1 MTEKPDLESILHSL
15 VPSSEPLLW
24 SGQSD
29 RRLLIRRN
37 WIGFGWLLVSLPVFF
52 LIAGAT
58 FLAAIHV
65 MSALPTN
72 QLGLAIELAIV
83 VVSFFALIAAVLW
96 MFAHSMS
103 RGFGDSLGAHE
114 VITGITPQRIIVLNG
129 PGTIHRRIC
138 LRGTFQDMSIRQFND
153 EIASFHLRSSAKQ
166 VADLRISY
174 VKPAKKVAQ
183 LLQSQLDVDLND
195 TQNPIE
201 GPTP

>member
-1 MTEKPDLESILHSL
+1 MTGKPDLESILRSL

-37 WIGFGWLLVSLPVFF
+37 WIGFGWLLVSLPVLF
-52 LIAGAT
+52 LFAGAT

-103 RGFGDSLGAHE
+103 KGLGDSLGAHQ
-114 VITGITPQRIIVLNG
+114 VVTGITPQRIIVLNG
-129 PGTIHRRIC
+129 PGTMHRRIC
-138 LRGTFQDMSIRQFND
+138 LRGTFQDMIIWQFND
-153 EIASFHLRSSAKQ
+153 EIASFHLRSSTKQ

-174 VKPAKKVAQ
+174 VKPAQKVAQ
-183 LLQSQLDVDLND
+183 LLQSQLDESPSH
-195 TQNPIE
+195 TQKSKESSNP
-201 GPTP
+201 